1 MRHLLAAGFVAPSVI
16 ASSIALV
23 ALTASTAADAA
34 DMPVKYKAPP
44 PVVLSWTGCYLG
56 AHVGGGWIRDEETN
70 VGTINGANF
79 PFGTVRVNT
88 GSGVIGGLQAGCN
101 YQFAPAWL
109 VGVEGEFA
117 WTGIR
122 DTSTAFGVINPAVVN
137 AAEAKVKWLSDVAA
151 RVGFIAGDRFLVY
164 GKGGAA
170 WIRDD
175 GSSITTDAAGAVLD
189 IITRSST
196 RFGFVVGVGG
206 EYMFAPNWT
215 AKIEYDYFDFG
226 KQTLSSFVAFGAN
239 APAVTGVSLL
249 RDHDT
254 QVHTLKV
261 GINYLFG
268 AAPVVARY

>member
-1 MRHLLAAGFVAPSVI
+1 MRHLLAPTFRTRAFI
-16 ASSIALV
+16 ASSVALV
-23 ALTASTAADAA
+23 ALAASTAADAA

-44 PVVLSWTGCYLG
+44 PVVLSWTGCYVG

-70 VGTINGANF
+70 VGTINSANF
-79 PFGTVRVNT
+79 PFGTVRVNS
-88 GSGVIGGLQAGCN
+88 GSGAIGGVQAGCN
-101 YQFAPAWL
+101 YQVVPAWL
-109 VGVEGEFA
+109 VGVEGDFA

-122 DTSTAFGVINPAVVN
+122 ETSDTFGVVNPAVVN
-137 AAEAKVKWLSDVAA
+137 HVDAKVKWLSDIAL
-151 RVGFIAGDRFLVY
+151 RVGFIAGERLLIY

-170 WIRDD
+170 WMRDD
-175 GSSITTDAAGAVLD
+175 GTSVTTGAGGVVD
-189 IITRSST
+189 TIVTRSST
-196 RFGFVVGVGG
+196 RLGFMVGVGG

-239 APAVTGVSLL
+239 APVVTGVTLL